1 MPGIFISLE
10 GPDGSGKSSLIQ
22 VLVPKI
28 REYFNKE
35 VVQTREPGGSPL
47 AEEIRQLILDTSHKE
62 MDPKT
67 EALLMAASRR
77 QHLVETILPKL
88 EAGAVV
94 VSDRYVDSSLAY
106 QGAGRQLGLEAVWA
120 INHFA
125 IQSFMPD
132 LTLYLDID
140 AQAGLNRIAS
150 KNGRGVRD
158 RLELEDIHFHNRVRQ
173 GYYTLIDHAPNRFI
187 VIDASQELNQ
197 VADIA
202 WQAVRERLAELGN

>member
-47 AEEIRQLILDTSHKE
+47 AEEIRQLILDTSHQE

-88 EAGAVV
+88 ESGAVV

-106 QGAGRQLGLEAVWA
+106 QGAGRQLGLEAVWS

-125 IQSFMPD
+125 IQSVMPD

-140 AQAGLNRIAS
+140 AQVGLNRIAP
-150 KNGRGVRD
+150 KNARGGRD

-173 GYYTLIDHAPNRFI
+173 GYHTLIAHDPNRFI
-187 VIDASQELNQ
+187 VIDASQEFNQ

-202 WQAVRERLAELGN
+202 WQAVREGLAELGN

>member
-10 GPDGSGKSSLIQ
+10 GPDGSGKSSLTQ

-28 REYFNKE
+28 RAYLNRE
-35 VVQTREPGGSPL
+35 VIQTREPGGSPL
-47 AEEIRQLILDTSHKE
+47 AEEIRQLILDTSHQE

-106 QGAGRQLGLEAVWA
+106 QGAGRQLGLEAVWS

-125 IQSFMPD
+125 IQSLMPD

-140 AQAGLNRIAS
+140 AQAGLNRISS
-150 KNGRGVRD
+150 KNGREVRD

-173 GYYTLIDHAPNRFI
+173 GYHSLIARDPNRFI

-197 VADIA
+197 VADLA
-202 WQAVRERLAELGN
+202 WQAVRERLAELRN

>member
-10 GPDGSGKSSLIQ
+10 GPDGSGKSSLTQ

-173 GYYTLIDHAPNRFI
+173 GYYTLIDHDPNRFI

-202 WQAVRERLAELGN
+202 WQAVRERLAELRN